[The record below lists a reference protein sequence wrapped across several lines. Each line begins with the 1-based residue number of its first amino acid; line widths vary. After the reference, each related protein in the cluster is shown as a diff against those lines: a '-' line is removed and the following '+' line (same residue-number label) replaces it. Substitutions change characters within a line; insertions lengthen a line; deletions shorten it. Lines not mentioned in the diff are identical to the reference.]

1 MNLSRFDDF
10 YYTICKET
18 GGIEGLFHS
27 LFNFLLR
34 KTDFFYE
41 MDPGD
46 KMGFPP
52 GVAPKMV
59 IFNFHKKT
67 INLWFLDHEHFFSIS
82 TGILQKVSEKKS

>member
-18 GGIEGLFHS
+18 GGIEGLFNS

-59 IFNFHKKT
+59 I
-67 INLWFLDHEHFFSIS
+67 L
-82 TGILQKVSEKKS
+82 ILQKNETVLYFVDYEYFFFISTRIL